1 MITGGCMIR
10 AGEDLKVRVYF
21 FEEVRIRPFSFFL
34 ITMIMGGD
42 TENESQTIA
51 GSSDRKEN

>member
-1 MITGGCMIR
+1 MIR